1 MFPTGTAGISLV
13 VLRCV
18 VASTFFVDA
27 TTSWTMGAAFL
38 VRGIAALIALGL
50 CLGVV
55 TPYCA
60 GVACA
65 LELTLLFTAGDPSKF
80 QLGMSALTAA
90 AAAGLGPGAYS
101 IDARLFGRQVF
112 TIPPGRSS
120 Q

>member
-18 VASTFFVDA
+18 VASTVFVDA
-27 TTSWTMGAAFL
+27 TAFWPMGAFL
-38 VRGIAALIALGL
+38 MVRCAAALVALCL
-50 CLGVV
+50 CLGVL

-60 GVACA
+60 GASCV
-65 LELTLLFTAGDPSKF
+65 LELALLVTAGGPGRF
-80 QLGMSALTAA
+80 QFGMSAFTAA
-90 AAAGLGPGAYS
+90 ATAGLGPGAYS